1 MRTTILLIALLGI
14 TVSSNAQTK
23 DIVGLWEGKLNV
35 GVELRIVFHF
45 TKNPDGTY
53 KATMDSPD
61 QNAKD
66 IPCSKVTISG
76 DSVIT
81 EISIAQATYKA
92 IVLNDSTI
100 SGKFEQLGASLP
112 LTLNHVEKL
121 SVPAARKQTPHPP
134 FDYNSEDV
142 EYNNAD
148 SSIHFGATFT
158 YPKTGGPF
166 TSAILITGSGQ
177 QDRDETLFN
186 HKPFAVIAD
195 YLTKNGYAVLRVDD
209 RAVGKT
215 SFGDVTKATSADFA
229 KDVEAGLTYLNTR
242 KEVDKKKIGL
252 IGHSEGGLIA
262 DIVGSANKN
271 VSFIVM
277 LAGPGVDG
285 AAVLAGQTEAILIAS
300 GASKEVAAAYKS
312 FYEKVISNSKEKDTA
327 LAISKSM
334 DDYMRWKK
342 TTDPK
347 IVDTL
352 EMKNDAEV
360 SKAIRQMIK
369 QFSVPWFRYFLE
381 TNPADYI
388 RQLQCKV
395 LVLNGSKDV
404 QVLPEQNL
412 AAIKNALQKSKS
424 KKFETIELPGLN
436 HLFQHCNACT
446 IQEYGQLEETFA
458 TEALE
463 IILKWLN
470 KNVGSR

>member
-1 MRTTILLIALLGI
+1 MRTIILLVTLFGI
-14 TVSSNAQTK
+14 TVSSSAQTK
-23 DIVGLWEGKLNV
+23 DVTGLWEGKLNV
-35 GVELRIVFHF
+35 GIELRIVFHF
-45 TKNPDGTY
+45 TKNMDGTY

-66 IPCSKVTISG
+66 IPCSKVSIFG

-81 EISIAQATYKA
+81 EIGIAQAIYKA
-92 IVLNDSTI
+92 IILNDSTI
-100 SGKFEQLGASLP
+100 SGKFEQRGASLP
-112 LTLNHVEKL
+112 LILKHVEKL
-121 SVPAARKQTPHPP
+121 SAPVARKQTPRPP

-148 SSIHFGATFT
+148 SSMHFGATFT

-166 TSAILITGSGQ
+166 TTAILITGSGQ
-177 QDRDETLFN
+177 QDRDETILN

-195 YLTKNGYAVLRVDD
+195 YLTKNGYAVFRVDD

-229 KDVEAGLTYLNTR
+229 KDVEAGLAYLDTR

-262 DIVGSANKN
+262 DIVGSRNKN
-271 VSFIVM
+271 VSFVIM

-285 AAVLAGQTEAILIAS
+285 AAVLAAQTEAILIAS

-312 FYEKVISNSKEKDTA
+312 LYEKVISNSKEKDTA

-342 TTDPK
+342 TTDRK

-352 EMKNDAEV
+352 EMNNDAEA
-360 SKAIRQMIK
+360 SEGIRQMIK
-369 QFSVPWFRYFLE
+369 QFSTPWFRYFFE
-381 TNPADYI
+381 TDPADYI

-395 LVLNGSKDV
+395 LALNGSKDV
-404 QVLPEQNL
+404 QVLPKQNL
-412 AAIKNALQKSKS
+412 TAIKNALQKSRS
-424 KKFETIELPGLN
+424 KKFETIELPNLN
-436 HLFQHCNACT
+436 HLFQHCNTCT

-458 TEALE
+458 IEALE
-463 IILKWLN
+463 VMLKWLN
-470 KNVGSR
+470 ENVGSK